1 MTNLGTNDVIFREE
15 QRLRQWWILLIAL
28 ALAVLGWAAFV
39 EQIVRNRPFGN
50 NPAPD
55 WAVWLIW
62 LALGIGAPAF
72 FLLARMVVEVRL
84 DRVTIRWIPI
94 TTREIRLADVTGV
107 EVRTYRALREYGGW
121 GIKGWSR
128 RRTAYSVSGNRGV
141 ELELSD
147 GRHVLIGSNRADELA
162 AVVAGAIGRGIA
174 GRRRPDD

>member
-1 MTNLGTNDVIFREE
+1 
-15 QRLRQWWILLIAL
+15 
-28 ALAVLGWAAFV
+28 
-39 EQIVRNRPFGN
+39 
-50 NPAPD
+50 
-55 WAVWLIW
+55 
-62 LALGIGAPAF
+62 
-72 FLLARMVVEVRL
+72 
-84 DRVTIRWIPI
+84 
-94 TTREIRLADVTGV
+94 
-107 EVRTYRALREYGGW
+107 LREYGGW